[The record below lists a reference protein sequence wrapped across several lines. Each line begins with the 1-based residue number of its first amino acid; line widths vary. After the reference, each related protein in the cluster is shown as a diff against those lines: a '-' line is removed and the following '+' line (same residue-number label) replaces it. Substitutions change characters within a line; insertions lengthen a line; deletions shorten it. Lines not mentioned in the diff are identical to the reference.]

1 MVKIQSTEEFRRIKE
16 SNYGLL
22 VILDD
27 KLNPTMHKTNCSQI
41 TKDSYFYS
49 KKILGETKFHWFSSY
64 SLAEKEFE
72 DILICKN
79 CNP

>member
-49 KKILGETKFHWFSSY
+49 KKILGEAKFHWFSSY

-72 DILICKN
+72 NILVCKN

>member
-1 MVKIQSTEEFRRIKE
+1 MVKIQSTEEFKRIKE

-22 VILDD
+22 VVLDD

-41 TKDSYFYS
+41 NEDGYPYS
-49 KKILGETKFHWFSSY
+49 EKNSNKTKFHWFSSY

-72 DILICKN
+72 NILVCKN

>member
-16 SNYGLL
+16 SDYGLL

-27 KLNPTMHKTNCSQI
+27 KLNPTMHKTNCSQV

-49 KKILGETKFHWFSSY
+49 KKSSSETKFHWVSSY

-79 CNP
+79 CNA

>member
-16 SNYGLL
+16 SDYGLL
-22 VILDD
+22 IILDD
-27 KLNPTMHKTNCSQI
+27 KLNPTMHKTNCSQV

-72 DILICKN
+72 NILVCKN